1 MTPGQQPPPSRATD
15 LESARL
21 LLAGPLVTLATR
33 DVLNGRLDH
42 VSAAPT
48 LFTPLEFTLLESVS
62 VCLVPHD
69 PATLP
74 LAAQID
80 ARLSQGITDGWRYD
94 QLPPDAEAYRQL
106 LASLPADFQRTDDEG
121 RHAALTQAQQGH
133 PKIFEELLAELTE
146 GYYSNPLNQLNI
158 GYVGFAD
165 AQGWTETRL
174 DRLDPHEREALELAG
189 GHS

>member
-1 MTPGQQPPPSRATD
+1 MTFDPN
-15 LESARL
+15 SAEQL
-21 LLAGPLVTLATR
+21 ISSPLVTPATQNA
-33 DVLNGRLDH
+33 LMGRLNQIPG
-42 VSAAPT
+42 VPST
-48 LFTPLEFTLLESVS
+48 FTPQEFALLELVS

-106 LASLPADFQRTDDEG
+106 LASLPADFQRTDDGG
-121 RHAALTQAQQGH
+121 RHAALTQAQNDH

-146 GYYSNPLNQLNI
+146 GYYSNPLNQLSI

-174 DRLDPHEREALELAG
+174 NRLDPHEQEALKLAG
-189 GHS
+189 KDL